1 MINNIVIVGGGT
13 AGWSTAHHFINK
25 TSERVKITVVA
36 TPEIP
41 IIGVGESTTGRF
53 NDMIRLSPNLTGV
66 NEKDF
71 LKETESTFKLGI
83 KHTDWHTIGKSFYS
97 PIGDDYSFEFGYP
110 HKDYDNIRIYHV
122 AEKLDYDKTFQS
134 RLMATNRL
142 HFQKGKD
149 VDVYDKLD
157 ILPVAYHLD
166 TYKVGQYLKRKAIA
180 VEQKVTYIDDVVKGF
195 KQDDNGFVKYLT
207 TKSGRKIKGD
217 MFVDCT
223 GFARVL
229 IDKIEENKWVSYKD
243 NLLVDSAL
251 NFNYKREED
260 EPIKNYTHAW
270 AQKNGWCWEIPT
282 QTRMGCGYVFS
293 SQHTDFDK
301 AHDEISKVIKKRYG
315 KKIDVQRQIKFNTGR
330 YEKFWI
336 KNVLS
341 TGLSSAFIEP
351 LEATSI
357 HATIMQVTHF
367 IENYYKED
375 MPFKLNELQ
384 DQYNNEMTIMWDN
397 IRDFIIYH
405 YITPRKDSK
414 FWIDSSKEE
423 RFSPRL
429 KTLIKMWK
437 HRMPRQVDYI
447 NDKHNNFYSIGNIL
461 WYQIAIGMKLLDP
474 KIAKRELKDYGIY
487 EASADQYK
495 KVTTHVEKHLE
506 SFITTN
512 NYFKSL

>member
-1 MINNIVIVGGGT
+1 MIKNIVIVGGGT

-97 PIGDDYSFEFGYP
+97 PIGDEYSFEFGYP

-142 HFQKGKD
+142 HFTDNKD
-149 VDVYDKLD
+149 IYDNLD

-414 FWIDSSKEE
+414 FWIDSSKKE

-447 NDKHNNFYSIGNIL
+447 NDKHNNFYSIGNVL

-487 EASADQYK
+487 EVSADQYK
-495 KVTTHVEKHLE
+495 KVTTHVEKYLE

>member
-1 MINNIVIVGGGT
+1 MIKNIVIVGGGT

>member
-1 MINNIVIVGGGT
+1 MIKNIVIVGGGT

-25 TSERVKITVVA
+25 TSERVKVTVVA

-53 NDMIRLSPNLTGV
+53 NDMIQLSPNITGV
-66 NEKDF
+66 DEKDF
-71 LKETESTFKLGI
+71 LRETESTFKIGI
-83 KHTDWHTIGKSFYS
+83 RHTDWHTKGKSFWS
-97 PIGDDYSFEFGYP
+97 PIGDNYSFTLEYP
-110 HKDYDNIRIYHV
+110 HEDYDNYRIYHV
-122 AEKLDYDKTFQS
+122 AEKLDYDKTLQS
-134 RLMATNRL
+134 RLMATNKL
-142 HFQKGKD
+142 HI
-149 VDVYDKLD
+149 DKWGQNTYEKIG

-180 VEQKVTYIDDVVKGF
+180 VDKKVTYIDDVVKGF
-195 KQDDNGFVKYLT
+195 KQDENGFVKYLT

-229 IDKIEENKWVSYKD
+229 IDKVEENKWISYKD

-251 NFNYKREED
+251 NFNYKKEED

-293 SQHTDFDK
+293 SQYTDFDK
-301 AHDEISKVIKKRYG
+301 AHDEISKAVKKRYG

-330 YEKFWI
+330 YEKFWC

-341 TGLSSAFIEP
+341 AGLSSAFIEP

-357 HATIMQVTHF
+357 HATMIQVTHF

-384 DQYNNEMTIMWDN
+384 ENYNSEMTQMWDN
-397 IRDFIIYH
+397 IRDFIVYH
-405 YITPRKDSK
+405 YITPRKDSE
-414 FWIDSSKEE
+414 FWIDSRKEE

-429 KTLIKMWK
+429 KKLLKIWK
-437 HRMPRQVDYI
+437 HRMPRIVDYI
-447 NDKHNNFYSIGNIL
+447 NDKGNNFYSIGNTL

-474 KIAKRELKDYGIY
+474 KVAKKELKDYGIY
-487 EASADQYK
+487 QHTENQYK
-495 KVTTHVEKHLE
+495 N
-506 SFITTN
+506 ITTKIEEHLDTFATTDE
-512 NYFKSL
+512 YFKSL

>member
-1 MINNIVIVGGGT
+1 MIKNIVIVGGGT
-13 AGWSTAHHFINK
+13 AGWSTAHHFLNK
-25 TSERVKITVVA
+25 TSNRIKITVVA

-53 NDMIRLSPNLTGV
+53 NDMIRTTPNITGV
-66 NEKDF
+66 NETEF
-71 LKETESTFKLGI
+71 LKETESTYKIGI
-83 KHTDWHTIGKSFYS
+83 RHTDWHTIGKSFWS
-97 PIGDDYSFEFGYP
+97 PIGDSYHFELRYP
-110 HKDYDNIRIYHV
+110 HEDYDNYRIYHV
-122 AEKLDYDKTFQS
+122 AEKLDYDKTLQS

-149 VDVYDKLD
+149 IYDHLG

-166 TYKVGQYLKRKAIA
+166 TYKVGQYLKRKAISTSKCKY
-180 VEQKVTYIDDVVKGF
+180 VDDVVKGF
-195 KQDDNGFVKYLT
+195 KQDENGFVKYLI

-229 IDKIEENKWVSYKD
+229 IDKVEKNKWVSYKD

-251 NFNYKREED
+251 NFNYKKEED

-293 SQHTDFDK
+293 SQYTDFDK
-301 AHDEISKVIKKRYG
+301 AHDEISKAVKKRYG

-330 YEKFWI
+330 YEKFWC

-341 TGLSSAFIEP
+341 AGLSSAFIEP

-357 HATIMQVTHF
+357 HATMMQVTHF

-375 MPFKLNELQ
+375 MPFKINELQ
-384 DQYNNEMTIMWDN
+384 ESYNSEMTQMWDN

-414 FWIDSSKEE
+414 FWIDSRKEE

-429 KTLIKMWK
+429 KTLMKIWK
-437 HRMPRQVDYI
+437 HRMPRTVDYI
-447 NDKHNNFYSIGNIL
+447 NDKGNNFYAIGNTL
-461 WYQIAIGMKLLDP
+461 WYQIAIGMRLLDP
-474 KIAKRELKDYGIY
+474 KIAKKELKDYGIY
-487 EASADQYK
+487 PYSEQQHKNITAE
-495 KVTTHVEKHLE
+495 VERLLETFTTTDE
-506 SFITTN
+506 
-512 NYFKSL
+512 YFKTL